1 VRGGPDAMVATKRR
15 RSPDP
20 DDPRGRHGGDGNDD
34 DDSDQHRDAKR
45 RRSRS
50 PLVPPTARTRHHH
63 PPSRRDLFATL
74 SDELLL
80 RILSFMDERAL
91 LDVSPVS
98 HRFHRVAADSQLWRP
113 HYYRRFILPRAH
125 RIPGFRTAAR
135 SSSKLHYAGQR
146 FLWADGG
153 WGRRGGLTAPGDVD
167 ADGGAN
173 DPAAAIADSVDWK
186 KQYRLRHNWA
196 RGRCAVDEVPVHA
209 AERSP
214 PPEWQTLV
222 KVVDGLA
229 VTADAESGLRAWDLK
244 TRKAIA
250 QRHLRSADGVLSP
263 PTCLAVDDQHLA
275 RGTLDISAGF
285 EDGTFGIWRFDAK
298 RRKLTLVHRQA
309 KGYFGELVAVA
320 YGHPYVLT
328 ATRLGFITLYTF
340 DDREQGSTEKPDDV
354 GAPPRPDE
362 PPALRGKGA
371 DDALL
376 PQPRQLTSLKSH
388 STRLPLA
395 LSIRRMATSVVA
407 SIAYTFDAVGGWAIG
422 VQDLDI
428 RPTETCRPDVVSSRV
443 AYTLPTQTRN
453 SATPSPE
460 STPTR
465 TAARSPKHGLGSRDQ
480 GDDDGPIRLCYSHPY
495 LLATLPDNTLVLH
508 LCTSTATSLSISPGI
523 RLWGHTSGISDAE
536 ITPRGKAV
544 SVSTRGDEIRVWE
557 LEGRVG
563 GSSVEVKPRQ
573 HDNASGSMAGGDQR
587 RPSSRGSNTGEDKK
601 NWVGFDDEMVVV
613 LKEARD
619 GRESL
624 MVYDFT

>member
-1 VRGGPDAMVATKRR
+1 MVATKRR

-20 DDPRGRHGGDGNDD
+20 DGASARPAGARDGVDDEERH
-34 DDSDQHRDAKR
+34 DAKR
-45 RRSRS
+45 LRSGPPS
-50 PLVPPTARTRHHH
+50 PPPTTARARPHNG
-63 PPSRRDLFATL
+63 RGRDVFSTV
-74 SDELLL
+74 SDELLV
-80 RILSFMDERAL
+80 RVLSFMDERTL
-91 LDVSPVS
+91 LDISPVS
-98 HRFHRVAADSQLWRP
+98 RRFCRVAADSQLWRP

-135 SSSKLHYAGQR
+135 SSSKLHYSGQR
-146 FLWADGG
+146 LMWADGG
-153 WGRRGGLTAPGDVD
+153 WGRRGGLTD
-167 ADGGAN
+167 AAAAADD
-173 DPAAAIADSVDWK
+173 DPAAAIADTVDWK

-196 RGRCAVDEVPVHA
+196 RGRCAVDEVPVHEV
-209 AERSP
+209 ERSP
-214 PPEWQTLV
+214 LPEWQTLV

-229 VTADAESGLRAWDLK
+229 VTADAESGLRVWDLK
-244 TRKAIA
+244 TRKAVA
-250 QRHLRSADGVLSP
+250 QRHLRSVDGAPSQ
-263 PTCLAVDDQHLA
+263 PTCLAVDDQHLP
-275 RGTLDISAGF
+275 RGVLDISAGF

-298 RRKLTLVHRQA
+298 RRRVALVHRQV
-309 KGYFGELVAVA
+309 KSYFGELVAIA

-328 ATRLGFITLYTF
+328 ATKLGFITLYTF
-340 DDREQGSTEKPDDV
+340 DETGQGAAATTGDG
-354 GAPPRPDE
+354 GAQQRQDE
-362 PPALRGKGA
+362 PAAPRAKDA
-371 DDALL
+371 DEALL

-395 LSIRRMATSVVA
+395 LSIRRMANSVVA

-428 RPTETCRPDVVSSRV
+428 KPSETSRPDVVSSRV
-443 AYTLPTQTRN
+443 AYSLPTQTRK

-465 TAARSPKHGLGSRDQ
+465 AGARSPRHRASPDDG
-480 GDDDGPIRLCYSHPY
+480 DDGPIRLCYSHPY

-573 HDNASGSMAGGDQR
+573 PDDTDIKADD
-587 RPSSRGSNTGEDKK
+587 RPSSRDSDVAEDRK

>member
-1 VRGGPDAMVATKRR
+1 MVGTKRR
-15 RSPDP
+15 RSPEA
-20 DDPRGRHGGDGNDD
+20 DDGTRRRGHHDGDE
-34 DDSDQHRDAKR
+34 HRDAKR
-45 RRSRS
+45 LRSHS
-50 PLVPPTARTRHHH
+50 PLLPSQLCRTTRQLS
-63 PPSRRDLFATL
+63 SRRDVFATL

-98 HRFHRVAADSQLWRP
+98 RRFHRVAADSQLWRP

-125 RIPGFRTAAR
+125 RIPGFRTANVR
-135 SSSKLHYAGQR
+135 SSSKLHYSSHR
-146 FLWADGG
+146 HMWADGG
-153 WGRRGGLTAPGDVD
+153 WGRRGGHVLADTAPADSD
-167 ADGGAN
+167 A
-173 DPAAAIADSVDWK
+173 AAAIADSVNWK

-196 RGRCAVDEVPVHA
+196 RGRCALDEVPVREP
-209 AERSP
+209 ERSP

-229 VTADAESGLRAWDLK
+229 VTADTELGLRAWDLK

-250 QRHLRSADGVLSP
+250 QRNIRSADGVLSQ

-275 RGTLDISAGF
+275 RGMLDIATGF
-285 EDGTFGIWRFDAK
+285 DDGTFGIWRFDA
-298 RRKLTLVHRQA
+298 RRKKLTLVHRQA

-320 YGHPYVLT
+320 YRHPYVLT

-340 DDREQGSTEKPDDV
+340 DHGEQGTAGE
-354 GAPPRPDE
+354 GAGDAGPLPRQDE
-362 PPALRGKGA
+362 PSAPRGKDA
-371 DDALL
+371 EDALL
-376 PQPRQLTSLKSH
+376 PPPRQLTSLKSH

-395 LSIRRMATSVVA
+395 LSIRSMATSVVA

-428 RPTETCRPDVVSSRV
+428 KPSETSRPDVVSSRV
-443 AYTLPTQTRN
+443 AYTLPTQTRK
-453 SATPSPE
+453 SATPSPD

-465 TAARSPKHGLGSRDQ
+465 TAARSPRHVPGSRNAGDDDDN
-480 GDDDGPIRLCYSHPY
+480 DDDGPIRLCYSHPY

-508 LCTSTATSLSISPGI
+508 LCTSTATSLSMSPGI

-563 GSSVEVKPRQ
+563 GSSVEVKPRL
-573 HDNASGSMAGGDQR
+573 HDDAPGSSGDER
-587 RPSSRGSNTGEDKK
+587 RPGSRGSDAGEDKK